1 MHAHKKFWKGV
12 EVACLAGSIVLF
24 AGRCSF
30 KKPSAPDWDV
40 VFTLPLINEIF
51 TISEIAEDNDHL
63 NASDQDVIVSFDDR
77 IDPIAFRDYLKIS
90 DSQKNLSIPV
100 PMGKG
105 VGWETTQ
112 SEEILMP
119 NSIVVDEAAVRHGQL
134 EIQAYNT
141 SGYQIQAEIS
151 IPSLTQNGS
160 ILPLFLNI
168 GAGKNATSVFPL
180 QGCFFRPPHS
190 GGHNVVPY
198 HTKIQIKSISTGTAG
213 TVNINVRIADLAFE
227 SITGRFNDLVVALE
241 ADTID
246 IDIPEAG
253 ERFKVEK
260 AALSLILVTDL
271 AIPVTFDLWIEAME
285 WSGSSAPAPI
295 HTTGTTAGTGLPDT
309 LSFSANVAEFI
320 NSRPERI
327 LVHGNFKL
335 GSSLTSVS
343 VNGKDT
349 INGTLIFSAPLIFAL
364 SAQAQKMD
372 VDTLEID
379 KDARKT
385 IRENLLSGNLDAKVE
400 NALPLG
406 ASVTLFFSKTR
417 ADSMIYDLYDLKIG
431 PLTVRSAPTS
441 GNPGTVTGAV
451 TSDLDV
457 ALTKDQLR
465 LFEDSIVYMGIYLTF
480 SGTGNKMVRIRPS
493 DYIGVKASL
502 TAQINTTVPE
512 EDE

>member
-1 MHAHKKFWKGV
+1 
-12 EVACLAGSIVLF
+12 
-24 AGRCSF
+24 
-30 KKPSAPDWDV
+30 
-40 VFTLPLINEIF
+40 
-51 TISEIAEDNDHL
+51 
-63 NASDQDVIVSFDDR
+63 
-77 IDPIAFRDYLKIS
+77 
-90 DSQKNLSIPV
+90 
-100 PMGKG
+100 
-105 VGWETTQ
+105 
-112 SEEILMP
+112 
-119 NSIVVDEAAVRHGQL
+119 
-134 EIQAYNT
+134 
-141 SGYQIQAEIS
+141 
-151 IPSLTQNGS
+151 
-160 ILPLFLNI
+160 
-168 GAGKNATSVFPL
+168 
-180 QGCFFRPPHS
+180 
-190 GGHNVVPY
+190 
-198 HTKIQIKSISTGTAG
+198 
-213 TVNINVRIADLAFE
+213 
-227 SITGRFNDLVVALE
+227 
-241 ADTID
+241 
-246 IDIPEAG
+246 
-253 ERFKVEK
+253 
-260 AALSLILVTDL
+260 
-271 AIPVTFDLWIEAME
+271 
-285 WSGSSAPAPI
+285 
-295 HTTGTTAGTGLPDT
+295 
-309 LSFSANVAEFI
+309 VAEFI

-441 GNPGTVTGAV
+441 GNPGTVTGAF